1 MRLYLMVAAVA
12 AAVLYGSTY
21 QQFRF
26 FSLADPG
33 GAADAI
39 DYVDVANGQLP
50 NHPEFR
56 HYRWLTPMAAHLV
69 QPIARVLVAEDDLS
83 LRLAFYMVNFTFS
96 LVACVALFR
105 LLQLLSFSALLS
117 LLGVCA
123 FAGSRVTSLVT
134 GTPMVDAGYFCAIA
148 IVAWLTLEQQVVAL
162 AWALPVLALGK
173 ETVLPFLLLPLL
185 TRMRKEPA
193 IWIGLAAAAVALVVT
208 SQIVAS
214 YYVGGTSYLAAV
226 RDHAGELGRTTMHLF
241 TPAGLHDFQNGF
253 SLLLPL
259 SVIGARLNAR
269 HRYHRI
275 PLAVIATVPMAFVLA
290 MLSGNTGRMFFAAF
304 PAVIAYALIAV
315 EHVTNERT
323 GRPRTAHEA

>member
-21 QQFRF
+21 QQFRS

-39 DYVDVANGQLP
+39 DYVDVATGHLP
-50 NHPEFR
+50 NERVFR
-56 HYRWLTPMAAHLV
+56 HYRWLTPTAARLI
-69 QPIARVLVAEDDLS
+69 QPIARVMVAENDLS

-105 LLQLLSFSALLS
+105 LLQLLNFSALLS

-123 FAGSRVTSLVT
+123 FASSRVTSLVT

-148 IVAWLTLEQQVVAL
+148 IIGWLTLEQQAVAL
-162 AWALPVLALGK
+162 ACALPVLALGK

-185 TRMRKEPA
+185 TGMRKEPA
-193 IWIGLAAAAVALVVT
+193 VWIGLTAAAVAFVVT
-208 SQIVAS
+208 SQIAAG
-214 YYVGGTSYLAAV
+214 YNVGEAYLAAV
-226 RDHAGELGRTTMHLF
+226 REHAGELRRTTMHLF

-259 SVIGARLNAR
+259 SVIGARLNAL
-269 HRYHRI
+269 HRYHHI
-275 PLAVIATVPMAFVLA
+275 PLVLIATVPMAFVLA

-315 EHVTNERT
+315 EHVTSGRA
-323 GRPRTAHEA
+323 GRPRPAHEA